1 MGRGLGLRGEVAQSA
16 RPSAWSGRGFCVAG
30 ETATSTRESL
40 KESSPRFW
48 HDGCT
53 GKGMP
58 RDHRNLTAFSLA
70 DDLALKVYGLTTR
83 FEPTEHYGLRLQIRR
98 AAVSVPTNIVEGAA
112 RESQTEF
119 LRFLEI
125 AFGSSREVVY
135 LADLSRRLG
144 FLEAAGAHQLTTD
157 GNRVA
162 ATLGALRLALRRS

>member
-1 MGRGLGLRGEVAQSA
+1 
-16 RPSAWSGRGFCVAG
+16 
-30 ETATSTRESL
+30 
-40 KESSPRFW
+40 
-48 HDGCT
+48 
-53 GKGMP
+53 MP

-112 RESQTEF
+112 RESQAEF

-135 LADLSRRLG
+135 LADLSHRLG
-144 FLEAAGAHQLTTD
+144 FLECAGAERLTTD

-162 ATLGALRLALRRS
+162 ATLGALRRSLRNP

>member
-1 MGRGLGLRGEVAQSA
+1 
-16 RPSAWSGRGFCVAG
+16 
-30 ETATSTRESL
+30 
-40 KESSPRFW
+40 
-48 HDGCT
+48 
-53 GKGMP
+53 MP

-144 FLEAAGAHQLTTD
+144 FPGSCWRGPAHDRRQSRRRHARRAPPIVTQQVILPETQDSRPKTQD
-157 GNRVA
+157 
-162 ATLGALRLALRRS
+162 LRLKTQCSL